1 MPIRVVTGPPFGGK
15 SQAVEAARRPGDVL
29 LDTTAMWRALYSP
42 EPGAVR
48 TMDEARVAQQAK
60 RAALDRAVDLDADGW
75 LTVAERDP
83 IKLKRWLDAAGASKA
98 WLVTAPMATL
108 RSRARRRG
116 PSCEALVDKWDDDYE
131 NDSAFTELT
140 EQWSDDDMRT
150 NIDAET
156 SYRAAVEALTVREDG
171 GDVQHRCLTDNAELR
186 AADGDSRAVS
196 GIAVRYGDEARLPGF
211 RERIA
216 KGALTLPAKA
226 SNLTL
231 QHERAMPVGLLEW
244 QDDDDAM
251 RFRAEI
257 AAGPRGDQ
265 ALQDVRSGLLRGASL
280 EFRPSKERL
289 LEKDEGKGPLF
300 EIMEAQVIRL
310 SLVDDGAYPQ
320 SAIRLRVDPMEP
332 APRQAAPV
340 HRPRRLMVV

>member
-1 MPIRVVTGPPFGGK
+1 MPIRVVTGPPFAGK
-15 SQAVEAARRPGDVL
+15 SQAVAKARRPGDVL

-42 EPGAVR
+42 APGAER
-48 TMDEARVAQQAK
+48 TMDEARVVQQAK

-83 IKLKRWLDAAGASKA
+83 IKLRRWLDAAGAQKA
-98 WLVTAPMATL
+98 WLVTAPMRTL
-108 RSRARRRG
+108 RSRARASG
-116 PSCEALVDKWDDDYE
+116 PSCEALVDKWDGYEDDS
-131 NDSAFTELT
+131 DFTELT
-140 EQWSDDDMRT
+140 EQWSDADMRT

-156 SYRAAVEALTVREDG
+156 QYRAACEALTVREDG

-216 KGALTLPAKA
+216 KGALTLPARA

-231 QHERAMPVGLLEW
+231 QHERALPVGLLEW

-289 LEKDEGKGPLF
+289 LEKDEKKGPLF

-320 SAIRLRVDPMEP
+320 SAIRLRVDPLRQRW
-332 APRQAAPV
+332 PRTARAD
-340 HRPRRLMVV
+340 HWRARD